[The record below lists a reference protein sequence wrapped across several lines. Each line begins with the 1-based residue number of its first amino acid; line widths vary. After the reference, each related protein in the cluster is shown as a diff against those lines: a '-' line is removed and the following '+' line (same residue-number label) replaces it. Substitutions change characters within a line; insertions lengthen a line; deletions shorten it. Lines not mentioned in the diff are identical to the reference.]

1 MWWLIVVGAVI
12 LIVAVYLWVTGYQS
26 DNEEDRATKLEG
38 KYSTKMGRF
47 AARKEAK
54 AAHARTNLSTQVT
67 AEIGALA
74 SRTDAHR
81 QVKVAEFNIAHDEE
95 RLQQGLDV
103 ERSRN
108 QVLLD
113 QNQLTRQLIGEASL
127 KRIDVATYL
136 ELQKKIEFDR
146 LELDKQWREA
156 ENQLKAGFI
165 YQLQAHQHLALM
177 TEYIGKLYDRAHD
190 LQAQGKTREHAL
202 IEEHIA
208 FMEGDFRGR
217 QRLLQAA
224 EQEDIQGSYA
234 DSDS

>member
-1 MWWLIVVGAVI
+1 MWWLIIVGAVI
-12 LIVAVYLWVTGYQS
+12 LIVAVYLWVTGYQP
-26 DNEEDRATKLEG
+26 DEDDRANQLEG

-54 AAHARTNLSTQVT
+54 AADARTNLSTQVT
-67 AEIGALA
+67 TEISTLA
-74 SRTDAHR
+74 DRTDAHR
-81 QVKVAEFNIAHDEE
+81 RVRVAEFNIAHDEE
-95 RLQQGLDV
+95 RLEQGLEI
-103 ERSRN
+103 ERTRN

-113 QNQLTRQLIGEASL
+113 QNQLSRQLIGEASL
-127 KRIDVATYL
+127 KRMDVATYL

-146 LELDKQWREA
+146 AELDKQWHEA

-177 TEYIGKLYDRAHD
+177 TEYIGKLYDRAHN
-190 LQAQGKTREHAL
+190 LQKQGKIREHAL

-217 QRLLQAA
+217 QKLLK
-224 EQEDIQGSYA
+224 EA
-234 DSDS
+234 DEVND